1 MNGERYVDEALDKLD
16 IKVPSNPIPY
26 RYYKRFRYRLIE
38 MSKEKQERNEMLFL
52 LGIGTGYRLQD
63 IVDLTIGEIKEAL
76 LKGEFLIQ
84 EKKQYNSYLKHKQDN
99 PDSKRKKP
107 GKRPAE
113 IELGSEL
120 ENQLKKYVKGKK
132 NSEFAFKSNKCKG
145 YITAKSY
152 SRILKNVGLDLGL
165 ENISG
170 HSLRKTYATWLYE
183 ETKDIIFVS
192 EQLGHKSPETTKL
205 YIGIKKENRKKAAR
219 LISSML

>member
-1 MNGERYVDEALDKLD
+1 MNGEMYLDEEIDRSEL
-16 IKVPSNPIPY
+16 KVPSNPIPHKYY
-26 RYYKRFRYRLIE
+26 RRYRYRLVE
-38 MSKEKQERNEMLFL
+38 MSKEHQERNEILFL

-63 IVDLTIGEIKEAL
+63 LVDLTIGEIKEAL

-107 GKRPAE
+107 AKRPAE
-113 IELGSEL
+113 IEFGSEL
-120 ENQLKKYVKGKK
+120 EKQLKKYVKGKK
-132 NSEFAFKSNKCKG
+132 NSEFAFKSNRKQG
-145 YITAKSY
+145 HITAKSY
-152 SRILKNVGLDLGL
+152 SRILKNIGLDLGL

-183 ETKDIIFVS
+183 DTRDIIFVS

-205 YIGIKKENRKKAAR
+205 YIGIKRENRKKAAR